1 MASSSSQVESSS
13 LETEQKK
20 MLILQSSDKDEFE
33 IEQSI
38 VIQPGTIKN
47 MVEDDFTFIP
57 LSNID
62 IETLIKIIEY
72 MKKHA
77 EETDSKEEDIK
88 EFNKDFV
95 KKTLNELFVLVLAA
109 NYLHINSL
117 MKLLC
122 QSIAD
127 RVNDKTP
134 EAIRNIFNITYDFTP
149 EKGKDY

>member
-1 MASSSSQVESSS
+1 
-13 LETEQKK
+13 
-20 MLILQSSDKDEFE
+20 
-33 IEQSI
+33 
-38 VIQPGTIKN
+38 

-77 EETDSKEEDIK
+77 EKTDSKEEDIK

>member
-1 MASSSSQVESSS
+1 
-13 LETEQKK
+13 

-77 EETDSKEEDIK
+77 EKTDSKEEDIK

-95 KKTLNELFVLVLAA
+95 KKTLNELFVLVLAT

-122 QSIAD
+122 QSIAN

>member
-1 MASSSSQVESSS
+1 
-13 LETEQKK
+13 
-20 MLILQSSDKDEFE
+20 MLILQSSDKNEFE

-77 EETDSKEEDIK
+77 EKTDSKEEDIK